1 MDSTHA
7 PPGSPCELGLN
18 DWKSV
23 ICSRLQTHGRVTQNT
38 ALDCV
43 LIMRVSNEQ
52 LDNNGGIR
60 PIPSNGQMETGERRA
75 AAGSS
80 KVSFEYSVDWEKG
93 EAQAEAEFAA
103 QRIRLIHR
111 LHDRDYPYP
120 QVIRKLAKLIEG
132 NFD

>member
-1 MDSTHA
+1 
-7 PPGSPCELGLN
+7 
-18 DWKSV
+18 
-23 ICSRLQTHGRVTQNT
+23 
-38 ALDCV
+38 
-43 LIMRVSNEQ
+43 MRVSKEHSG
-52 LDNNGGIR
+52 D
-60 PIPSNGQMETGERRA
+60 
-75 AAGSS
+75 GSRL
-80 KVSFEYSVDWEKG
+80 FPFRGTVDWAWA